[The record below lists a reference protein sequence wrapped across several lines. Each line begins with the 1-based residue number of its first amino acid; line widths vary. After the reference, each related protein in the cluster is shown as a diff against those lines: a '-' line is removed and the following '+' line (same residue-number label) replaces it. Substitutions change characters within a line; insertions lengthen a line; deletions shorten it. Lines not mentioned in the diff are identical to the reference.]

1 MFLQEENNRMFSI
14 YKNLLLENPDTV
26 YYDGEYHSYTDDIGN
41 YTGFMND
48 KGQYAMTK
56 MVDGHENF
64 RSYLKSGNIKKLK
77 VAHNLGSD
85 EEVKRAFALGGYQ
98 FRLWPKFQIF
108 SIWDETIDPS
118 YKQAVDAILGNIPGG
133 QGYVFDNNMLANDSD
148 YLEYDEFIKDELSDE
163 EQNKVRQAA
172 MDKESR
178 KRMLADYELGNKP
191 RRRSADDDRPNFY
204 RRSGD

>member
-1 MFLQEENNRMFSI
+1 MLFSEENNQLFSI
-14 YKNLLLENPDTV
+14 YRNLLLENPDTV
-26 YYDGEYHSYTDDIGN
+26 YYDGEYHSYDDDIGN
-41 YTGFMND
+41 YTGYMND
-48 KGQYAMTK
+48 RGQYAMTK

-77 VAHNLGSD
+77 VVHNLGSD

-108 SIWDETIDPS
+108 SVWDTTLDPS
-118 YKQAVDAILGNIPGG
+118 YKQAVDAILANIPGG
-133 QGYVFDNNMLANDSD
+133 AGYVFDNNVYGQDSD
-148 YLEYDEFIKDELSDE
+148 YLKYDEFIKDELSDE
-163 EQNKVRQAA
+163 EKDKVRQAA

-204 RRSGD
+204 RRDGD